1 MVQGV
6 EMKIILSLLSS
17 SRGKEG
23 GLEVDII
30 GIYLGCDILLFGYW
44 TRGYYFSRSE
54 VLPYIYNQISL

>member
-23 GLEVDII
+23 GGEVDII
-30 GIYLGCDILLFGYW
+30 GDLSW
-44 TRGYYFSRSE
+44 M
-54 VLPYIYNQISL
+54 